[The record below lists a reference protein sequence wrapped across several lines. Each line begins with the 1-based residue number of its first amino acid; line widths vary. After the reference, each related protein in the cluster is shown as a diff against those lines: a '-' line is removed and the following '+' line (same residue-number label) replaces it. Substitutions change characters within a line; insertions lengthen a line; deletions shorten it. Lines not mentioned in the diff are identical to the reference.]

1 MHDKQIDRTQSPYSL
16 ITIITKTVI
25 TIVAGFLSLQF
36 EVNAPI
42 PISNQNITVGSFVFG
57 KMTS

>member
-1 MHDKQIDRTQSPYSL
+1 MHDKQIDRTQSSYSL
-16 ITIITKTVI
+16 LTIITKTVI

-36 EVNAPI
+36 EVNALI